1 MSNGREAGATP
12 LFHLQSSAVGAGKEL
27 YALDYQK
34 NSKKNFVSYPANSY
48 EDSLKQQITT
58 CPAYLIQE
66 FSNYLTLATLPDYAS
81 VFFSDDE
88 KYRYRDGV
96 ILERDGEWF
105 PQMAEQAPQPGQAL
119 TSPKAYYPSPYSEK
133 HGEETFWL
141 KVLIDYQSFDYA
153 ERYYEAE
160 HYFNFLRSIWTK
172 DSNATSRFILQ
183 YVHSW
188 IYGVTSKAVWFEQS
202 SDDQIMWAPTGKD
215 ISPEDS
221 FSKLATQYYKND
233 GEIKKELKKVVGW
246 AEKKH
251 TNRIFYDPLHLSK
264 ALGFSTPEIK
274 EEEYTQEFKAPDLS
288 DLAKVKTYIKDTY
301 FSKTEAGKFIPANVS
316 RAASLIALT
325 TTILETVQTFSDPSP
340 LQTNTFAYD
349 LTNSAKDDAARKK
362 ADVQKTR
369 CDASNLIVLMN
380 RSDKASAGALAVTDM
395 TPVVPAYGITPSSM
409 LAQVQ
414 SMGVRVFGCPIL
426 LPGWAII
433 CDKRAF
439 HIYRYFHGAF
449 EEKHWWHLIKQ
460 HIGHSM
466 FRPVMFGQVA
476 GAVVLPV
483 TKNSFT
489 APQRFYDKAKTFGF
503 LKDS

>member
-1 MSNGREAGATP
+1 MSTGRESNAP
-12 LFHLQSSAVGAGKEL
+12 KLFHQAKNAVNDGKEI
-27 YALDYQK
+27 YALDFSK
-34 NSKKNFVSYPANSY
+34 NSKKNFISYPANNY
-48 EDSLKQQITT
+48 EDSLKQQVTT

-66 FSNYLTLATLPDYAS
+66 FSNYLTISSLPSYARA
-81 VFFSDDE
+81 FFSDDE

-105 PQMAEQAPQPGQAL
+105 PQVAEATPEPGQPL
-119 TSPKAYYPSPYSEK
+119 TSPKAFYPAPYSEK

-160 HYFNFLRSIWTK
+160 HYFNFLRTIWTK

-183 YVHSW
+183 YIHAW
-188 IYGVTSKAVWFEQS
+188 IYGATSKAVWFEKS
-202 SDDQIMWAPTGKD
+202 SDDQIMWASNDKS
-215 ISPEDS
+215 IAPEES
-221 FSKLATQYYKND
+221 FSKLAHKYYKND
-233 GEIKKELKKVVGW
+233 GEIKKELKKIAGW
-246 AEKKH
+246 AELKH
-251 TNRIFYDPLHLSK
+251 KNRVLYDPIHLSK
-264 ALGFSTPEIK
+264 ALGFATPEIS
-274 EEEYTQEFKAPDLS
+274 EDEYSQEFTLPDLS
-288 DLAKVKTYIKDTY
+288 SSEKIKTYIKDTY
-301 FSKTEAGKFIPANVS
+301 FSKTDQGKFIPSTMN
-316 RAASLIALT
+316 RGASLIALT
-325 TTILETVQTFSDPSP
+325 STILETVQTFSDPSP

-349 LTNSAKDDAARKK
+349 LKESAKDDNAAKK

-369 CDASNLIVLMN
+369 CDAANLIVLMN
-380 RSDKASAGALAVTDM
+380 RSDKANAGALNASEL
-395 TPVVPAYGITPSSM
+395 TPVVSNYGVTPASM

-414 SMGVRVFGCPIL
+414 AMGAQVYGCPIL
-426 LPGWAII
+426 LPGWAIV

-449 EEKHWWHLIKQ
+449 EEKHWYHLIKQ

-466 FRPVMFGQVA
+466 FRPVMFGQVS
-476 GAVVLPV
+476 GAVILPV

-503 LKDS
+503 LK